1 MIEAGFVLLIIVI
14 IFGAFLIL
22 RSIKNFII
30 NAVVG
35 LVILFLAN
43 QFAGLDIGYSWLVI
57 LICGIGG
64 ILGAFLAGTCCAPED
79 IRQRTGASGLAVRG
93 PSGDPA
99 CCPFLRTRKP
109 ALAARDVHAR
119 VSATTTGPGR
129 MEG

>member
-64 ILGAFLAGTCCAPED
+64 ILVAFLV
-79 IRQRTGASGLAVRG
+79 ILLHFLGLG
-93 PSGDPA
+93 
-99 CCPFLRTRKP
+99 F
-109 ALAARDVHAR
+109 
-119 VSATTTGPGR
+119 
-129 MEG
+129 